1 MNNLLKMYIE
11 KLKELQ
17 YAESRYFKI
26 YENIV
31 VRAKLR
37 LSTHDKKSAK
47 ILLGYVEKHHIYPNC
62 VCSATEA
69 KDKHN
74 LVFLTAKEHYIVHL
88 LLPKFLKEGD
98 LRNKMLSAAY
108 LLGNV
113 KFVIQ
118 QKNSKMYENLRAQA
132 ALQSSIQKKNKP
144 SSLKGKSY
152 EDIHGHENAKLLR
165 IKRGETTK
173 GRIVSEETKNK
184 MRKNHADFSG
194 QNGTTAKNGKFYDNL
209 NNLLFEF
216 GCVNELET
224 YCRQIGFPFRG
235 LKTNNWKYTPNVT
248 SRNINFAKFFGFY
261 VIFL

>member
-1 MNNLLKMYIE
+1 MYIE

-17 YAESRYFKI
+17 YTENRYFKI
-26 YENIV
+26 YESIV
-31 VRAKLR
+31 IRAKDR
-37 LSTHDKKSAK
+37 LDAHNRKTAKS
-47 ILLGYVEKHHIYPNC
+47 LLGYVEKHHIYPHC
-62 VCSATEA
+62 VCNIEES
-69 KDKHN
+69 KDKQN

-118 QKNSKMYENLRAQA
+118 SKNSKMYEHLRIHA
-132 ALQSSIQKKNKP
+132 AAQSSMHQKNKP
-144 SSLKGKSY
+144 SQLKGRSY
-152 EDIHGHENAKLLR
+152 EDIHGPEYAKQIR
-165 IKRGETTK
+165 IKKSKSTK

-194 QNGTTAKNGKFYDNL
+194 QNGTTAKTGKFYDNL

-216 GCVNELET
+216 GCVDELET

-235 LKTNNWKYTPNVT
+235 LKTNNWKYIPNVT

-261 VIFL
+261 VVFL